1 MWNTHTHVKGA
12 NQYKTCKLRIYS
24 NKHRDRNII
33 LTCILIYLIK
43 QKKRDTYLL
52 RHFRIDQV

>member
-33 LTCILIYLIK
+33 LACILIYLIK
-43 QKKRDTYLL
+43 QNKERYLL
-52 RHFRIDQV
+52 IKTL